1 MQRGLSPRTCPPRT
15 CLVGTR
21 THGRGIG
28 RPGPQSRPHFPPALS
43 LSDPWKT
50 LGVGH
55 SASEEEIKRAH
66 RRLVRQHHPDLH
78 APGDEAVAARF
89 ISIQQAYEIV
99 MGRAL
104 GRLPE
109 SSQHGGWNFHD
120 WFWSFARRR
129 ADEGVPKAT
138 GPPRREQWEQ
148 QLHLLRRKA
157 AIKRG
162 AYAHGAATPQAP
174 SPGRSAHPE
183 HEEAVPGTNRV
194 APAEQMNRA
203 PGGGAPSAA
212 GDSQPPDADAECAED
227 TGAGGECLRTPAAAA
242 PGVHSEPP
250 PPPRIPFRSSQ
261 DTREGVTIQLAGLRR
276 RAGIKKDLTPAP

>member
-1 MQRGLSPRTCPPRT
+1 MPTSPCDQPSSTLCSPT
-15 CLVGTR
+15 
-21 THGRGIG
+21 
-28 RPGPQSRPHFPPALS
+28 QPHFPPALS

-120 WFWSFARRR
+120 WWALGYVKEAPMRARLV
-129 ADEGVPKAT
+129 GGWPVTMLKGT
-138 GPPRREQWEQ
+138 Q
-148 QLHLLRRKA
+148 
-157 AIKRG
+157 
-162 AYAHGAATPQAP
+162 
-174 SPGRSAHPE
+174 RS
-183 HEEAVPGTNRV
+183 
-194 APAEQMNRA
+194 
-203 PGGGAPSAA
+203 
-212 GDSQPPDADAECAED
+212 
-227 TGAGGECLRTPAAAA
+227 L
-242 PGVHSEPP
+242 
-250 PPPRIPFRSSQ
+250 IP
-261 DTREGVTIQLAGLRR
+261 V
-276 RAGIKKDLTPAP
+276 